1 MLSSSPSIFL
11 YGTPIDGREKSVC
24 HIVAQSQPQLIM
36 YCVSFA
42 HHEAGQWLCLCVKS
56 LVTGAGFLGVS
67 TGLSAAKEKR
77 ENKSVW
83 ELI

>member
-1 MLSSSPSIFL
+1 
-11 YGTPIDGREKSVC
+11 
-24 HIVAQSQPQLIM
+24 M